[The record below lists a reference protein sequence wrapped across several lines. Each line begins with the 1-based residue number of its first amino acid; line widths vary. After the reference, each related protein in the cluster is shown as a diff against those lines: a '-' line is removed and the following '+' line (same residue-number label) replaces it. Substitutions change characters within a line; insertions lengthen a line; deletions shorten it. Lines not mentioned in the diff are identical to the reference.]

1 MVSVTKLRWTFPS
14 RIKII
19 IVVQVF
25 VEDHWRSLYKGL
37 HCHAVGQIMSSIHL
51 RGLNN
56 WMTYSCTASSLL
68 DDQPR
73 DEDIHKLFGV
83 LPANNRLTDMTLD
96 SKSGSSDKH
105 SIGSSK
111 YLQTHAF
118 SPSVGWEEEVAA
130 SPFIPCNTKQR
141 LKAPV
146 VRRQVPSEENT
157 ANELVADETSLEE
170 SVLQELRVVME
181 QMTDNTRIFFRDAL
195 YRLAESSK
203 QHVIILRQS
212 GDSTAETPL
221 GATHDTHMRSTE
233 KQAMESETNVVD
245 RTIANLMFSKMDV
258 NVQGTSVAAEIN
270 LKQEVM
276 SVAEVPILS

>member
-1 MVSVTKLRWTFPS
+1 
-14 RIKII
+14 
-19 IVVQVF
+19 
-25 VEDHWRSLYKGL
+25 
-37 HCHAVGQIMSSIHL
+37 
-51 RGLNN
+51 
-56 WMTYSCTASSLL
+56 
-68 DDQPR
+68 
-73 DEDIHKLFGV
+73 
-83 LPANNRLTDMTLD
+83 MTLD

-118 SPSVGWEEEVAA
+118 SPSLGWEEEVAA

-141 LKAPV
+141 LKVRYPLCLLNLEAPV

-157 ANELVADETSLEE
+157 ANELFADETSLEE